1 MAEKTLAVWL
11 KSNCYS
17 VTSSATSQLTVQSS
31 ANVRQGKKELDLTPA
46 VL

>member
-17 VTSSATSQLTVQSS
+17 VTSLATSQLTVQSS
-31 ANVRQGKKELDLTPA
+31 ANVRQEKGTWNLEKGT
-46 VL
+46 